1 MDIDFPEIAL
11 GFTEHGIRL
20 LQEPPHQLPGAG
32 HRSIHHDHKI
42 FNAVNLL
49 RFQRF
54 NQRHIAVQLH
64 SIRIKHVVE
73 GILVHLVLLMKY
85 GKPAQKL
92 LIIIPFP
99 VFNPHGL
106 QQASG
111 VLRVLLAEGFHLR
124 LHLLSVIL
132 PYILTFL
139 TNPGLFF
146 LIPAVMVIHVKF
158 CGCTLVFVT
167 A

>member
-1 MDIDFPEIAL
+1 MDINFPEIAL

-32 HRSIHHDHKI
+32 HRRIHHDHKI

-73 GILVHLVLLMKY
+73 GILVHLVLLTKY

-132 PYILTFL
+132 PLILAL
-139 TNPGLFF
+139 LADPGIFF
-146 LIPAVMVIHVKF
+146 PLPMVMVIHVKL
-158 CGCTLVFVT
+158 CRHALVFLFR
-167 A
+167 